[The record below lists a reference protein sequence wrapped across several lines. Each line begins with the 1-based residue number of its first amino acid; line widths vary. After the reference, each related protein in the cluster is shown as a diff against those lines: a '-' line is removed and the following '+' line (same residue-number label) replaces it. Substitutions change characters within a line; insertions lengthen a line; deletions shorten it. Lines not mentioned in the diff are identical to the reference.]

1 MDQTGESGAETSG
14 GAAGERIVLFRCPA
28 PTDRLCP
35 CGRAA
40 RSLKQAGVGFE
51 TRRVPARKSRRPE
64 IVELTGQQRVP
75 VLVHG
80 PEVIHDSKRIVE
92 YVEREFGTR

>member
-1 MDQTGESGAETSG
+1 VAKT
-14 GAAGERIVLFRCPA
+14 VLFRCPA

-40 RSLKQAGVGFE
+40 RSLKDAGVEFE
-51 TRRVPARKSRRPE
+51 SERVSVRKSRRPE
-64 IVELTGQQRVP
+64 IVELTGQKRVP

-80 PEVIHDSKRIVE
+80 DQVIHDSKRIVE
-92 YVEREFGTR
+92 YVEHEFGTR

>member
-1 MDQTGESGAETSG
+1 MAKT
-14 GAAGERIVLFRCPA
+14 VLFRCPA

-40 RSLKQAGVGFE
+40 RSLKDAGVEFE
-51 TRRVPARKSRRPE
+51 SERVSVRKSKRPE
-64 IVELTGQQRVP
+64 IVELTGQKRVP

-80 PEVIHDSKRIVE
+80 DQVIHDSKRIVE
-92 YVEREFGTR
+92 YVEHEFGTR